1 MNPIPPTDTP
11 AADRI
16 PNSQKFA
23 YGIGSLVNNLQA
35 AAIGMMAIVLN
46 LGLGMDPVVVGTL
59 MALPRLLDAMTDP
72 VMGYISDHSTFRWG
86 RRRPYIFFGAISSGI
101 VFAMLW
107 QLPAGYGENFYF
119 WYFLIGAN
127 LFYLAYTVYATP
139 LIALGYELTPDYNER
154 TRLMGVA
161 NFMGQFAW
169 VAAPWFYAFMEN
181 EAFFPDSVTGARW
194 LAVYVGMFVVL
205 FGIVPALFCRE
216 RMRAIA
222 EREEIAAEA
231 SQSGSWHGL
240 GRVLRDFF
248 HGFAETMKVR
258 PFLLLCGATFLVFN
272 GFMLVSAFSSYVIIY
287 YVYSGDKDLGAQLMG
302 WNGTLSA
309 VATFVVIVFATWLGT
324 RIGKGRAFFVC
335 TGISMLGYI
344 LKWFCYSRTDP
355 YLLLLPTP
363 LIAFGLGALFT
374 LMGSMVADVCDFDEL
389 KSGLRREGMFGAIF
403 WWVVKLGM
411 ALALWL
417 SGYALNFT
425 GFDVALEGDQSAR
438 TLFLM
443 RLLDCGVPALASLL
457 AIVLVALYPISEPM
471 AREVRSKLEQRRG
484 RAAPVV

>member
-1 MNPIPPTDTP
+1 MSLDYPPTAP
-11 AADRI
+11 ADRL
-16 PNSQKFA
+16 PVLQKFA
-23 YGIGSLVNNLQA
+23 YGIGALVNNLQA

-72 VMGYISDHSTFRWG
+72 AMGYISDHSKLRWG
-86 RRRPYIFFGAISSGI
+86 RRRPFIFVGAIISGLI
-101 VFAMLW
+101 FALLW
-107 QLPAGYGENFYF
+107 QLPAGYGKDFYF

-127 LFYLAYTVYATP
+127 LFYVAYTVYATP

-181 EAFFPDSVTGARW
+181 ERFFPDSVTGARW
-194 LAVYVGMFVVL
+194 LAVYIGIFVAV

-216 RMRAIA
+216 RMQGIA
-222 EREEIAAEA
+222 EREELAAEKGEGA
-231 SQSGSWHGL
+231 VHGL
-240 GRVLRDFF
+240 ARTLRDFF
-248 HGFAETMKVR
+248 HGFLETMKVR
-258 PFLLLCGATFLVFN
+258 PFLFLCGATFLVFN
-272 GFMLVSAFSSYVIIY
+272 GFMLVSAFTSYVIIY

-309 VATFVVIVFATWLGT
+309 IATFGVIVFAAWLGT
-324 RIGKGRAFFVC
+324 RIGKRRAFFVC
-335 TGISMLGYI
+335 TGVSVLGYV
-344 LKWFCYSRTDP
+344 LKWFCYSRTEP

-425 GFDVALEGDQSAR
+425 GFDVALEGDQSTR

-443 RLLDCGVPALASLL
+443 RLLDCGVPALTSVL
-457 AIVLVALYPISEPM
+457 AIVLVAFYPITEAM
-471 AREVRSKLEQRRG
+471 ARQVRTQLEERRG
-484 RAAPVV
+484 RAPAST